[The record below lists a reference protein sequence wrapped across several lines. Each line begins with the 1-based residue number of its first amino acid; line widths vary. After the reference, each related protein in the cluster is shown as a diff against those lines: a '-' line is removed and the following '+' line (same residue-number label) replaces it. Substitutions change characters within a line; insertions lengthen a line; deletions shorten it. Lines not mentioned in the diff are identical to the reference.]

1 MSPSSCRPA
10 GVDRA
15 VGDPNTV
22 SVTPLLHTLG
32 MDEGLRIDCDE
43 CVAQHTDACDD
54 CVVSFI
60 LGREPDDAVVV
71 DVNEIRALKLL
82 GNADLVPPL
91 RHRPRTGTA

>member
-1 MSPSSCRPA
+1 
-10 GVDRA
+10 
-15 VGDPNTV
+15 
-22 SVTPLLHTLG
+22 
-32 MDEGLRIDCDE
+32 MDETASSDGLRIDCDE
-43 CVAQHTDACDD
+43 CVAQHTDACQD
-54 CVVSFI
+54 CVVTFL